1 MTMTSTMTLLLVDD
15 KETNLFALEQ
25 LLEKQDRIFL
35 KATTGREG
43 LKLALDHEIDL
54 IILDVQMPE
63 MDGFEV
69 AQILKSNKRTKDIP
83 IIFASAEKKER
94 QSIIQGFE
102 EGAVDYLAKP
112 LDPELTKAKVSVL
125 LKIRLQ
131 NRQLQEKN
139 LALQQAEERI
149 NVLNVDLQKNL
160 RQLEYANKELES
172 FSYSVSHDLRSP
184 IRAMLGYARIV
195 EEEQVGKLSDAAGRA
210 LRIIQD
216 NAQKMNRMIDDLLAF
231 SKLGRQALQ
240 HLYVDMDALVRTVL
254 TDVRQRLPYQPGI
267 MVHDLLPAHAD
278 TALLAHVWTN
288 LISNAM
294 KYSSK
299 ASHPQVEIGAQAGD
313 NEVQYYVKDNGVGF
327 DMKYADK
334 LFQVFQRLH
343 KAADFE
349 GTGIGLAIVQRI
361 VARHG
366 GRIWAEA
373 KVNEGATFYFTL
385 PVASP
390 HETKPMLQPE
400 HQKTIDAC

>member
-1 MTMTSTMTLLLVDD
+1 VTMNSTMTLLLIDD
-15 KETNLFALEQ
+15 KEANLFALEQ
-25 LLEKQDRIFL
+25 LLEKQDRVFL
-35 KATTGREG
+35 KATTGRDG
-43 LKLALDHEIDL
+43 LKRALDHEVDL

-102 EGAVDYLAKP
+102 EGAVDYLPKP

-125 LKIRLQ
+125 LKIQLQ

-139 LALQQAEERI
+139 LALQQADERI
-149 NVLNVDLQKNL
+149 SRLNVDLQKNL
-160 RQLEYANKELES
+160 GQLEAANKELES

-195 EEEQVGKLSDAAGRA
+195 EEEQTGKLNDAASRA
-210 LRIIQD
+210 IKIIQD

-254 TDVRQRLPYQPGI
+254 TDLHQRLPYQPEI
-267 MVHDLLPAHAD
+267 VVHDLLPAHAD

-299 ASHPQVEIGAQAGD
+299 ATQPRVEIGAHAGD
-313 NEVQYYVKDNGVGF
+313 NEVQYYVKDNGAGF

-349 GTGIGLAIVQRI
+349 GTGVGLAIVQRI
-361 VARHG
+361 IARHG

-385 PVASP
+385 PVAAP
-390 HETKPMLQPE
+390 HESHPE
-400 HQKTIDAC
+400 AKRAPQTIGAR

>member
-1 MTMTSTMTLLLVDD
+1 MTMNRTMTLLLIDD
-15 KETNLFALEQ
+15 KDTNLFALEQ
-25 LLEKQDRIFL
+25 LLEKQDRVFL

-43 LKLALDHEIDL
+43 LKLALDHEVDL

-102 EGAVDYLAKP
+102 EGAVDYLPKP

-139 LALQQAEERI
+139 LALQQADERI
-149 NVLNVDLQKNL
+149 SLLNVDLQKNL
-160 RQLEYANKELES
+160 RQLEAANKELES

-195 EEEQVGKLSDAAGRA
+195 EEEQTGKLNDAAGRA
-210 LRIIQD
+210 LKIIQD

-231 SKLGRQALQ
+231 SKLGRQTLQ
-240 HLYVDMDALVRTVL
+240 HLYVDMGALVRTVL
-254 TDVRQRLPYQPGI
+254 TDLRQRLPYQPEI
-267 MVHDLLPAHAD
+267 VVHDLLPAHAD

-299 ASHPQVEIGAQAGD
+299 ATQPHIEIGAQAGD
-313 NEVQYYVKDNGVGF
+313 NEVQYYVKDNGAGF

-343 KAADFE
+343 KPADFE
-349 GTGIGLAIVQRI
+349 GTGVGLAIVQRI
-361 VARHG
+361 IARHG

-373 KVNEGATFYFTL
+373 KVNEGATFHFTL
-385 PVASP
+385 PVAAP
-390 HETKPMLQPE
+390 HESPAEVTKRAPQ
-400 HQKTIDAC
+400 TIGAR